1 MKRKTKQ
8 SSEIKLLK
16 IDDLNHENSNAHFY
30 ANLIS
35 KHLISNH
42 SRIETHHKHNF
53 YAVFL
58 FTRGTGMHEID
69 FNRYEVK
76 PGAVFFLTP
85 GQTHCWDLS
94 PDTVGFLFF
103 HSREFYET
111 YNIQT
116 LLKDFV
122 FFESFQ
128 TEKCFY
134 LKNNELEKIE
144 HFFVDI
150 LNEYQLSSWKKNQL
164 INSYLTQVYI
174 WLNRFVST
182 KSLLNFDE
190 LKRYQTIYTGFE
202 NLLESNF
209 LVIRNAGQYAD
220 MLNITQKH
228 LNRVVKSITGKTTT
242 SVVAERVVLEAK
254 RELIF
259 AQKTVGEIA
268 NDLNFSD
275 VSYFIKFFKKYTQE
289 TPAEFARRNLNTES

>member
-1 MKRKTKQ
+1 MKRKIKQ
-8 SSEIKLLK
+8 SSEIKLLQ
-16 IDDLNHENSNAHFY
+16 IDDLNNEDSNTHFY
-30 ANLIS
+30 ANSIS

-42 SRIETHHKHNF
+42 SRIESHHKHNF

-58 FTRGTGMHEID
+58 FIRGTGTHEID
-69 FNRYEVK
+69 FKRYEVK

-94 PDTVGFLFF
+94 SDIEGYLFF

-111 YNIQT
+111 YHAKT

-134 LKNNELEKIE
+134 LRDNEQQKVTPLFIE
-144 HFFVDI
+144 I
-150 LNEYQLSSWKKNQL
+150 LSEYQSNRWKKNQL
-164 INSYLTQVYI
+164 INSYLTQLFI
-174 WLNRFVST
+174 WLNRYVST
-182 KSLLNFDE
+182 KSSLNFDE

-209 LVIRNAGQYAD
+209 LTIRSASQYAD
-220 MLNITQKH
+220 LLNITQKH
-228 LNRVVKSITGKTTT
+228 LNRVVKSITAKTTT
-242 SVVAERVVLEAK
+242 SVIAERIVLEAK
-254 RELIF
+254 RKLIF
-259 AQKTVGEIA
+259 SQKSVGEIA
-268 NDLNFSD
+268 IDLNFSD

-289 TPAEFARRNLNTES
+289 TPAEFAKRNFTTES

>member
-8 SSEIKLLK
+8 LPEIKLLK
-16 IDDLNHENSNAHFY
+16 IDDLNQEDSNAHFY

-42 SRIETHHKHNF
+42 SRIESHHKHNF

-94 PDTVGFLFF
+94 PDTEGYLFF

-111 YNIQT
+111 YHVKT

-134 LKNNELEKIE
+134 LKDNELEKVKP
-144 HFFVDI
+144 FFADI
-150 LNEYQLSSWKKNQL
+150 LNEYQSNQWKKNQL
-164 INSYLTQVYI
+164 INSYLAQLYI

-202 NLLESNF
+202 DVLESNF
-209 LVIRNAGQYAD
+209 LKIRNAGEYAD
-220 MLNITQKH
+220 ILNITQKH
-228 LNRVVKSITGKTTT
+228 LNRIVKSITGKTTT
-242 SVVAERVVLEAK
+242 SVIAERIVLEAK

-259 AQKTVGEIA
+259 SQKSVGEIA
-268 NDLNFSD
+268 DDLNFSD

-289 TPAEFARRNLNTES
+289 TPAEFARRNLTTNS

>member
-8 SSEIKLLK
+8 LPEIKLLK
-16 IDDLNHENSNAHFY
+16 IDDLNQEDSNAHFY

-42 SRIETHHKHNF
+42 SRIESHHKHNF

-94 PDTVGFLFF
+94 PDTDGFLFF

-111 YNIQT
+111 YHVKT
-116 LLKDFV
+116 LLRDFV

-134 LKNNELEKIE
+134 LKDEELARILP
-144 HFFVDI
+144 FFVDI
-150 LNEYQLSSWKKNQL
+150 LQEYQNNQWKKIQL
-164 INSYLTQVYI
+164 INSYLAQLYI
-174 WLNRFVST
+174 WLNRFVSA

-190 LKRYQTIYTGFE
+190 LKRYQTIYTSFE
-202 NLLESNF
+202 DLLEKHF
-209 LVIRNAGQYAD
+209 LNIRNASEYASF
-220 MLNITQKH
+220 LNITQKH

-242 SVVAERVVLEAK
+242 AVIAERVILEAK

-259 AQKTVGEIA
+259 SQKTVGEIA

-275 VSYFIKFFKKYTQE
+275 VSYFIKFFKKYTPS
-289 TPAEFARRNLNTES
+289 TPAEFAKQNFANKD